1 MVPGLV
7 YTVHEQRVGGG
18 LRQGHPGR
26 QQLKDDTLR
35 KKVQAVEKALAK
47 LRAKFDELTQAGI
60 IRHCEC
66 HDPDCPVYFMPLE
79 AARDL
84 EILRRESV
92 RLFRD
97 AYPAFDEPSGW

>member
-1 MVPGLV
+1 
-7 YTVHEQRVGGG
+7 
-18 LRQGHPGR
+18 
-26 QQLKDDTLR
+26 
-35 KKVQAVEKALAK
+35 VQAVEKALAK